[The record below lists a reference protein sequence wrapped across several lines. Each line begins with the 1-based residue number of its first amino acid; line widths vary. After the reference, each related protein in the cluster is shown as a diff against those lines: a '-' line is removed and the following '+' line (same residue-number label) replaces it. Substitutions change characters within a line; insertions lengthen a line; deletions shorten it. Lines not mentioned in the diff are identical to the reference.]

1 MLNAPISMGY
11 VDAAFAAPGTQV
23 DLMVRGQA
31 RAAEVVTVAVRSAQL
46 CSPEKV
52 RDGEDVMITRY
63 TKDHEWVRLEG
74 RCRLDWHQ
82 PYAAEQL
89 GDVVYV
95 ELPAVGKA
103 VTQGG
108 EMAVVESA
116 KAASDV
122 YAPVAGEVVAVND
135 ALSGAA

>member
-1 MLNAPISMGY
+1 M
-11 VDAAFAAPGTQV
+11 T
-23 DLMVRGQA
+23 
-31 RAAEVVTVAVRSAQL
+31 
-46 CSPEKV
+46 
-52 RDGEDVMITRY
+52 TRY

-74 RCRLDWHQ
+74 DVAIVGIT

-95 ELPAVGKA
+95 ELPGVGKA
-103 VTQGG
+103 VSAGG

-135 ALSGAA
+135 ALSGSPDLVNQSADGDGWFVKLKPSNKADLDALMDESAYADYVKGL